1 MSLHTVTGRVD
12 WDILKEYGM
21 PVLEEELSVDMLF
34 NQAERHALPQGGE
47 GLLVRQVSREM
58 D

>member
-1 MSLHTVTGRVD
+1 L
-12 WDILKEYGM
+12 DILKEYGM
-21 PVLEEELSVDMLF
+21 PVSEEEFSDDMLF
-34 NQAERHALPQGGE
+34 NQAELHTFPQGGE

>member
-1 MSLHTVTGRVD
+1 
-12 WDILKEYGM
+12 LKEYGM